1 MSIETLAANAAR
13 IVAIGPPPGSALE
26 KALSIVWGVGRRC
39 NFACSY
45 CSKEFHDK
53 TSPHRSFGELRGIWT
68 KIRQAMAPRDL
79 VATIEFTGGE
89 ATLNPD
95 FLGFVRF
102 LDQKQRPWLRQ
113 MGMTSNGSATLEYY
127 EELTKHLDWL
137 TLSTHFEWWD
147 ENRFM
152 TTLLDLKRSLTQRGR
167 SWAVNVNLMYE
178 EWNAPEIQKI
188 KQVLDAENI
197 QSTPIYIYNIHGS
210 KGIAN
215 KSSTPF
221 DYDRYLH
228 SRGITPTPAPEP
240 SVSAPSVS
248 APSTAEP
255 GIAIPSAPEPERSL
269 TDILLE
275 HSGSLENANT
285 ELTLDDGSR
294 VLVHSQTFTNL
305 HLNNFPGWK
314 CNAGK
319 DRIFINVDGEVY
331 GGMCRMVEKGNIRKE
346 LKLSEQPVVCDG
358 RDCHCMSDIIVKKWK
373 DDLYAPAGERAPK
386 PAADKSA
393 ASRVA
398 SVAD

>member
-1 MSIETLAANAAR
+1 M
-13 IVAIGPPPGSALE
+13 
-26 KALSIVWGVGRRC
+26 SIVWGVGRRC
-39 NFACSY
+39 NYACSY
-45 CSKEFHDK
+45 CSKDFHDK

-102 LDQKQRPWLRQ
+102 LHQKQRPWLRQ

-127 EELTKHLDWL
+127 EELTNYVDWL
-137 TLSTHFEWWD
+137 TFSTHFEWWD

-167 SWAVNVNLMYE
+167 SWVINVNLMYE

-188 KQVLDAENI
+188 KQILDAEHI

-221 DYDRYLH
+221 NYARYLE
-228 SRGITPTPAPEP
+228 SRGITQAPVLEAN
-240 SVSAPSVS
+240 VS
-248 APSTAEP
+248 E
-255 GIAIPSAPEPERSL
+255 PSAPEPGVPGMSLPEMSVPEMSVPEMSIPQPGESSASAPTPEPSL

-275 HSGSLENANT
+275 HSGSLENANV
-285 ELTLDDGSR
+285 ELALADGSR
-294 VLVHSQTFTNL
+294 LSVHAQALTNL
-305 HLNNFPGWK
+305 HVNNFPGWK

-319 DRIFINVDGEVY
+319 DRLFINVDGQMY
-331 GGMCRMVEKGNIRKE
+331 GGMCRMVDMGNVRKE
-346 LKLSEQPVVCDG
+346 IKLTEEPVCATGATVT
-358 RDCHCMSDIIVKKWK
+358 
-373 DDLYAPAGERAPK
+373 A
-386 PAADKSA
+386 
-393 ASRVA
+393 
-398 SVAD
+398 